1 MRPLER
7 RLIFMPRNEIN
18 RAQAR
23 IKLTLP
29 VVRRDVIVTQHE
41 RAVDFGVNVAR
52 RRPRRFPRACLVA
65 RAPVPLLTEQTDP
78 TKRGEKRVIRTGRYR
93 DMHIFRH

>member
-52 RRPRRFPRACLVA
+52 RRSCRAPRAGA
-65 RAPVPLLTEQTDP
+65 RARL
-78 TKRGEKRVIRTGRYR
+78 
-93 DMHIFRH
+93 RHP